1 MTASIREAR
10 PEDAVAIS
18 ALIIS
23 AIKETNA
30 KDYPA
35 SFIEKLTEN
44 FSPEQIASRMLARE
58 TYISVKDGKV
68 TGTASL
74 DKSTIR
80 SVFVMPKLQG
90 LGIGLALMKHIE
102 ELAAKNKIKEL
113 TVPSSITAEGFYQ
126 RLGYAK
132 VHEEYEGVEKIIIMK
147 KVTSP
152 SN

>member
-35 SFIEKLTEN
+35 SFIEKLPEN

-58 TYISVKDGKV
+58 TYISVKDGMV

-90 LGIGLALMKHIE
+90 LGIGIALMKHIE
-102 ELAAKNKIKEL
+102 ELAAKKNKGTDCTLINYRRRFLSEAR
-113 TVPSSITAEGFYQ
+113 VCESACRI
-126 RLGYAK
+126 
-132 VHEEYEGVEKIIIMK
+132 
-147 KVTSP
+147 
-152 SN
+152 

>member
-35 SFIEKLTEN
+35 SFIDKLPEN
-44 FSPEQIASRMLARE
+44 FSPEQIASRMLVRE

-102 ELAAKNKIKEL
+102 ELAAKNKVKEL

-132 VHEEYEGVEKIIIMK
+132 VREEYEGVEKIIIMRK
-147 KVTSP
+147 ITSP

>member
-1 MTASIREAR
+1 MTISIREAR

-18 ALIIS
+18 DLIIA

-35 SFIEKLTEN
+35 SFIEKLLEN

-58 TYISVKDGKV
+58 TYIYVKYGKI

-80 SVFVMPKLQG
+80 SVFVMPRLQG
-90 LGIGLALMKHIE
+90 LGIGLPGSTLIHKSEPHFRSATL
-102 ELAAKNKIKEL
+102 
-113 TVPSSITAEGFYQ
+113 
-126 RLGYAK
+126 
-132 VHEEYEGVEKIIIMK
+132 
-147 KVTSP
+147 
-152 SN
+152 